1 MAVLGKRKASK
12 VSKASE
18 PSISAEE
25 ANEIFR
31 RHFEAQFAPLEDSH
45 KPDEASRKRKN
56 DDENDVDDSSESSG
70 EDDNNDIDEVEGEED
85 EWGGLSDNDDEDDDE
100 EEGKEPFFS
109 RCTFRESQHLTHNF
123 FFLDAPQIQIVDHST
138 AQTPTE
144 PKMSKKELKA
154 FMSSKITDQSA
165 PSKPSSSSTTDQQ
178 ASPSSL
184 TTLPEDAPSL
194 LKQDLELRRLIA
206 ESHLLAPSHGS
217 TSPFASSVVH
227 GGATEPKAF
236 TAGRTRQRATDMR
249 LQALGS
255 KGSILKQEK
264 MPMNMRKGMVA
275 AAEGREAK
283 RRREAKENGVIL
295 EKSGGSGGGN
305 GKAAKKKQRPRERGV
320 DGPAVGRMKGAE
332 LRISDR
338 DVRKIEGGRDA
349 FGRRSKR

>member
-1 MAVLGKRKASK
+1 
-12 VSKASE
+12 
-18 PSISAEE
+18 
-25 ANEIFR
+25 
-31 RHFEAQFAPLEDSH
+31 
-45 KPDEASRKRKN
+45 
-56 DDENDVDDSSESSG
+56 
-70 EDDNNDIDEVEGEED
+70 
-85 EWGGLSDNDDEDDDE
+85 
-100 EEGKEPFFS
+100 
-109 RCTFRESQHLTHNF
+109 
-123 FFLDAPQIQIVDHST
+123 
-138 AQTPTE
+138 
-144 PKMSKKELKA
+144 
-154 FMSSKITDQSA
+154 MSSKIIDQSA
-165 PSKPSSSSTTDQQ
+165 PAKPSSETDQQPSSSST
-178 ASPSSL
+178 A
-184 TTLPEDAPSL
+184 LPEDAPSL

-206 ESHLLAPSHGS
+206 ESHLLAPTHGS

-227 GGATEPKAF
+227 GGGTTEPKAF

-264 MPMNMRKGMVA
+264 MPMNMRKGIVA

-295 EKSGGSGGGN
+295 ERSVGGGS
-305 GKAAKKKQRPRERGV
+305 KAAARKKQQRPRERGV